1 MLTHV
6 APARAVEEV
15 TVTAPGDLRRT
26 EPLEL
31 SHRISHA
38 GEAVVQLGG
47 ELDIVSA
54 EVAVSYVTD
63 IIDRHGGPVTADLSA
78 LAFCD
83 ARGLA
88 ALVRMAG
95 YAERADC
102 PFRLASPNPSLVK
115 IMRITGL
122 YHRFL
127 TTQSSG
133 QVIPEEHPESC
144 WCGA

>member
-6 APARAVEEV
+6 VQARAVEEA
-15 TVTAPGDLRRT
+15 TVAAPGDLRRT

-47 ELDIVSA
+47 ELDIASA

-88 ALVRMAG
+88 ALDR
-95 YAERADC
+95 
-102 PFRLASPNPSLVK
+102 
-115 IMRITGL
+115 
-122 YHRFL
+122 
-127 TTQSSG
+127 
-133 QVIPEEHPESC
+133 
-144 WCGA
+144 